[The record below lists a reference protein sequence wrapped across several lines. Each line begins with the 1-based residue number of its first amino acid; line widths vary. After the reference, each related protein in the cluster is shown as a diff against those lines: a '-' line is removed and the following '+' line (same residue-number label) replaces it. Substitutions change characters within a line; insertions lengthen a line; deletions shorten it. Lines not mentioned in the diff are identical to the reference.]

1 MTSSLPSYDLSR
13 LFSGHTRHASGSGSG
28 SGGGG
33 EALVEEAALS
43 SRDSDLSASDSD
55 LRAMTDSL
63 STVSWDTDITE
74 DQEDNDESR
83 D

>member
-13 LFSGHTRHASGSGSG
+13 LFSGHTRHASG

>member
-13 LFSGHTRHASGSGSG
+13 LFSGSGHTRHASGSGT
-28 SGGGG
+28 GGGG
-33 EALVEEAALS
+33 EALVEEALS
-43 SRDSDLSASDSD
+43 SRDSDLSISDSD
-55 LRAMTDSL
+55 LRGMTDSL
-63 STVSWDTDITE
+63 STVSWDTDINE

>member
-13 LFSGHTRHASGSGSG
+13 LFSGSGSGHMRHASGA
-28 SGGGG
+28 GGG
-33 EALVEEAALS
+33 EALVEEALS
-43 SRDSDLSASDSD
+43 SRDISSASDSD
-55 LRAMTDSL
+55 LRGMTDSL